1 MSRDEFLEKTK
12 SLNFDWIVKK
22 ITQKDPNVAR
32 VWSEEGAMDAIEQ
45 YKKFMYLLH
54 KYHGVSD
61 KKLVPS
67 VEVDEIWHH
76 HILDTRAYA
85 KDCDAIY
92 GYFMHHFPYFGMRGE
107 DDFKDLNQSFSLT
120 QELYFEE
127 FEEYM
132 YEVDF

>member
-1 MSRDEFLEKTK
+1 MSREEFLEKTK
-12 SLNFDWIVKK
+12 SLDFDWIVKK

-32 VWSEEGAMDAIEQ
+32 VWSVEGAKDAIEQ
-45 YKKFMYLLH
+45 YKNFMYLLH
-54 KYHGVSD
+54 KYHGVSG

-76 HILDTRAYA
+76 HILDTRSYA
-85 KDCDAIY
+85 KDCETVY
-92 GYFMHHFPYFGMRGE
+92 GYFMHHFPYFGMRGD